1 MINTRTLALTA
12 FLLLSAASLS
22 WLTATKTEMRV
33 PFSNINTR
41 AWEDAQAQASE
52 EDKLMFV
59 DFDADYCATCRR
71 MDKTT
76 YMDAT
81 LADFIRQKVVALR
94 VNVQDFDGVE
104 WSQKYNV
111 EVLPTMLVLNSKGEV
126 VERLI
131 GYQSAAVLL
140 QKLQSY
146 SAPPAP
152 PKVKI
157 VAPLASDAPLEPSRS
172 TVAPPEPPKTDSLSH
187 LPLQLFEISVQR
199 APRQGFTLQV
209 GAFEHYEAALD
220 QADMMRELYA
230 QKTIL
235 CVDKNG
241 EQTHYKLLV
250 GAFATKE
257 EAFAFLTQLRKNKM
271 DGLVRDL
278 STMQ

>member
-1 MINTRTLALTA
+1 M
-12 FLLLSAASLS
+12 
-22 WLTATKTEMRV
+22 

-41 AWEDAQAQASE
+41 AWEDAQAQATE
-52 EDKLMFV
+52 EGKLMFV
-59 DFDADYCATCRR
+59 DFEADYCATCRR

-76 YMDAT
+76 YMDAA
-81 LADFIRQKVVALR
+81 LAEFFRSNVVAMR

-104 WSQKYNV
+104 WSQKYDI
-111 EVLPTMLVLNSKGEV
+111 EVLPTLLVLNSKGEV
-126 VERLI
+126 VDRMI
-131 GYQSAAVLL
+131 GYQSASTLL
-140 QKLQSY
+140 KKLQEL

-152 PKVKI
+152 PTVEY
-157 VAPLASDAPLEPSRS
+157 VAPLAADAPLEPSRS
-172 TVAPPEPPKTDSLSH
+172 TTLPPAPPKTDSASH

-209 GAFEHYEAALD
+209 GAFQQYEAALD
-220 QADMMRELYA
+220 QADLMRELYA

-257 EAFAFLTQLRKNKM
+257 EATAFLAQLRKNKM
-271 DGLVRDL
+271 DGLIRDL